1 MDDTPVKDLTEKEA
15 ARALA
20 QLAMDITFHNA
31 RYHGEDDPAISD
43 AAFDALVRRNEAIE
57 TRFPH
62 LIRKDSPSRQVGAKA
77 SSKFAKVQH
86 RVRMLSLGNAFNE
99 EDVTEFLARIR
110 RFLKADEDTQI
121 ALMAEP
127 KIDGLSISLRYEDG
141 ALVQAATRG
150 DGSEG
155 EDVTANIR
163 TIEEIPQTLVGDV
176 PAVCEIRGEI
186 YMSKADFTAL
196 NERQIAEEKSA
207 FANPRNAAAGSLR
220 QLDPSITASRPLK
233 FFAYAWGDM
242 SALPFAAHSEAL
254 EWLENLGFPTNPLSK
269 RCNSV
274 ADLLS
279 VYKHIEIVRGELE
292 YDIDGVVYK
301 VDDLALQDRLGFV
314 AKAPRWAIAHKFPA
328 EKAITVLLGIDIQVG
343 RTGALTPVAKLEPV
357 TVGGV
362 VVSNATLHNEDE
374 IARKDVRIGDH
385 VRIQR
390 AGDVI
395 PQVIEPLLE
404 KRPKG
409 AQPFEYPTHC
419 PVCGS
424 EAVREDG
431 EVVRRCT
438 GGLICNAQV
447 VERLKHFVSRRAFD
461 IEGLG
466 SKHIA
471 AFHEDGLVQSPADI
485 FRIKVQRGALDGK
498 EGWGDQSIDN
508 LISAIEERRT
518 IALDRFLFG
527 LGIRHVG
534 EVTAR
539 DLAKAFET
547 LGAIEDIA
555 RSEGGAE
562 ALSDVDG
569 IGTVVAEAIVA
580 FFHEPQNRAVVDDLR
595 SELTIEPY
603 KNEQTGSTFEGQ
615 TLVFTGSLEQL
626 SRAEAKSQAEK
637 LGAKVS
643 GSVSSKTS
651 LVIAGPG
658 AGSKLKKAEELGVEV
673 IDEEEWIRRTA
684 GSLN

>member
-1 MDDTPVKDLTEKEA
+1 MDDTPVEDLTEKEA

-20 QLAMDITFHNA
+20 QLAMDIAFHNA
-31 RYHGEDDPAISD
+31 RYHGNDDPVISD
-43 AAFDALVRRNEAIE
+43 ADFDALVRRNDAIE
-57 TRFPH
+57 ARFPD

-86 RVRMLSLGNAFNE
+86 RVRMLSLGNAFSDD
-99 EDVTEFLARIR
+99 DVAEFLARIR
-110 RFLKADEDTQI
+110 RFLKAEDDAEI

-163 TIEEIPQTLVGDV
+163 TIEEIPQTLEGDV

-186 YMSKADFTAL
+186 YMSKADFEAL
-196 NERQIAEEKSA
+196 NERQLAEEKSP

-220 QLDPSITASRPLK
+220 QLDSTITASRPLK
-233 FFAYAWGDM
+233 FFAYAWGEM
-242 SALPFAAHSEAL
+242 SALPFSAHSDAL
-254 EWLENLGFPTNPLSK
+254 DWLKSLGFPTNPLSK
-269 RCNSV
+269 RCES
-274 ADLLS
+274 AEDLLD
-279 VYKHIEIVRGELE
+279 VYRHIEIVRGELE

-301 VDDLALQDRLGFV
+301 VDDLVLQERLGFV

-328 EKAITVLLGIDIQVG
+328 EKAITVLLDIDIQVG

-404 KRPKG
+404 KRPAG
-409 AQPFEYPTHC
+409 SAAFDYPTHC

-438 GGLICNAQV
+438 GGLICNAQM

-471 AFHEDGLVQSPADI
+471 AFHDDGLVQSPADI
-485 FRIKVQRGALDGK
+485 FRIKDQRDALEGR

-508 LISAIEERRT
+508 LLAAIEERRT
-518 IALDRFLFG
+518 ISLDRLLFA

-547 LGAIEDIA
+547 LDALEDIA
-555 RSEGGAE
+555 RSDGGLE
-562 ALSDVDG
+562 ALADVDG
-569 IGTVVAEAIVA
+569 IGAVVAEAITA

-595 SELTIEPY
+595 SQLTIQPY
-603 KNEQTGSTFEGQ
+603 KNQQTGSTFEGQ

-626 SRAEAKSQAEK
+626 SRAEAKAQAEK

-658 AGSKLKKAEELGVEV
+658 AGSKLKKAEALGVEV
-673 IDEEEWIRRTA
+673 IDEDEWIRRTA
-684 GSLN
+684 ERL